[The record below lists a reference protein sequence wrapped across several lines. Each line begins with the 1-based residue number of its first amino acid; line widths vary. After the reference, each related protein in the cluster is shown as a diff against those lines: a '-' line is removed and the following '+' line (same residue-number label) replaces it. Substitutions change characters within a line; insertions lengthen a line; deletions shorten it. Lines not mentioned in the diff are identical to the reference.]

1 MREEQ
6 IHSSKARRLA
16 KHPVLNLGPKPGY
29 RYFKLIGEA
38 MRQLT
43 NILTTHGNG
52 YQRAALGIGTIIGPV
67 LGMVFGQS
75 MIGGAISLVGM
86 TVLGAS
92 VGAAVGLK
100 W

>member
-1 MREEQ
+1 
-6 IHSSKARRLA
+6 
-16 KHPVLNLGPKPGY
+16 
-29 RYFKLIGEA
+29 
-38 MRQLT
+38 MRQFT

-52 YQRAALGIGTIIGPV
+52 YQRAALGIGAIIGSV
-67 LGMVFGQS
+67 LGMIFGQS

-86 TVLGAS
+86 TILGAS

>member
-1 MREEQ
+1 
-6 IHSSKARRLA
+6 
-16 KHPVLNLGPKPGY
+16 
-29 RYFKLIGEA
+29 

-52 YQRAALGIGTIIGPV
+52 YQRGVLGIGTIIGSV

-75 MIGGAISLVGM
+75 MIGGAVSLVGM
-86 TVLGAS
+86 GVLGAS
-92 VGAAVGLK
+92 AGAAVGLK

>member
-1 MREEQ
+1 
-6 IHSSKARRLA
+6 
-16 KHPVLNLGPKPGY
+16 
-29 RYFKLIGEA
+29 

-52 YQRAALGIGTIIGPV
+52 YQRAALGICTVIGSV

-75 MIGGAISLVGM
+75 MIGGAVSLVGM

>member
-1 MREEQ
+1 
-6 IHSSKARRLA
+6 
-16 KHPVLNLGPKPGY
+16 
-29 RYFKLIGEA
+29 

-52 YQRAALGIGTIIGPV
+52 YQRAAVGIGTILGSV

-92 VGAAVGLK
+92 LGAAVGLK

>member
-1 MREEQ
+1 
-6 IHSSKARRLA
+6 
-16 KHPVLNLGPKPGY
+16 
-29 RYFKLIGEA
+29 

-43 NILTTHGNG
+43 SVLTTHGNG
-52 YQRAALGIGTIIGPV
+52 YQRAALGIGTIIGSV

-86 TVLGAS
+86 IILGAS

>member
-1 MREEQ
+1 
-6 IHSSKARRLA
+6 
-16 KHPVLNLGPKPGY
+16 
-29 RYFKLIGEA
+29 

-43 NILTTHGNG
+43 DILTTHGNG
-52 YQRAALGIGTIIGPV
+52 YQGAALGFGTVIGWV

-75 MIGGAISLVGM
+75 MIGGAVSLVGM

>member
-1 MREEQ
+1 
-6 IHSSKARRLA
+6 
-16 KHPVLNLGPKPGY
+16 
-29 RYFKLIGEA
+29 
-38 MRQLT
+38 MRQLN

-52 YQRAALGIGTIIGPV
+52 YQRAALGIGTIIGSV

-75 MIGGAISLVGM
+75 MIGGAVSLVGM